1 MDIARR
7 RKEAESAFL
16 KLVEEADLE
25 PPDDVEHD
33 GHEVVFL
40 WRARKVAVVVDCSE
54 AAPEFPVAGI
64 AGGWGQA

>member
-1 MDIARR
+1 MDIAERR
-7 RKEAESAFL
+7 RAAESAFL
-16 KLVEEADLE
+16 KIVDEADLD

-40 WRARKVAVVVDCSE
+40 WNERKLVVVVDCSE
-54 AAPEFPVAGI
+54 GAPEFPVGGG